1 MKKSLDLE
9 KNLKDFIEIGRQ
21 YFEEEEGLRFLES
34 VIRYLYNAPEIAV
47 ERVIETIKEISEEG
61 GKLSMTIATKLI
73 EKGKM
78 QGKIEGKI
86 EGEKS
91 LLIRLI
97 ERKWGRLQPNLKE
110 RLNKI
115 NSPEEL
121 EALGEKVII
130 SKCVEDLFPDK

>member
-1 MKKSLDLE
+1 
-9 KNLKDFIEIGRQ
+9 
-21 YFEEEEGLRFLES
+21 
-34 VIRYLYNAPEIAV
+34 
-47 ERVIETIKEISEEG
+47 
-61 GKLSMTIATKLI
+61 MTIATKLI